1 MNIFEKL
8 LNWLGY
14 FKQRDTNK
22 FTFTTVVNKV
32 QVHKIEVRFQE
43 SQEIVTNPIFHE
55 AIKQRIAMLLAS
67 QILDA
72 RLCKIEYQDVG
83 NNIVQVSITINV
95 VDRDL
100 TT

>member
-14 FKQRDTNK
+14 FKKGGNK
-22 FTFTTVVNKV
+22 FTYLSAVNKIDIR
-32 QVHKIEVRFQE
+32 KINVKFQE
-43 SQEIVTNPIFHE
+43 SQEIVINPIFHE

-83 NNIVQVSITINV
+83 NNTVQVSITINV